1 MDTYLDRLM
10 DEYRLRGLFLE
21 NKFIMNVHF
30 ECKLISI
37 LRCVLSLF
45 ATVSPSH
52 LLTLS
57 LTYVTLLID
66 GFVKACLLFSVSANI
81 DSLKASQSSPTI
93 SLFDMVEETENA
105 EEEFDDDDEVAD
117 VADKAEEAFRN
128 ILVVP
133 TPTPPVP
140 EQILGKQI
148 SDDDAKDDI
157 VDTFL
162 QLVNGDMTKPVDII
176 NTDVIAAT
184 TARKSLFEAGKSVE
198 SAAESKAEELG
209 RFPDGRPAPSIS
221 LVRSEEE
228 DIGIPAPEIYL
239 GSAGKLAEN
248 ASVPVSVVEAT
259 GKKIQNTF

>member
-1 MDTYLDRLM
+1 M
-10 DEYRLRGLFLE
+10 
-21 NKFIMNVHF
+21 
-30 ECKLISI
+30 
-37 LRCVLSLF
+37 
-45 ATVSPSH
+45 
-52 LLTLS
+52 
-57 LTYVTLLID
+57 
-66 GFVKACLLFSVSANI
+66 
-81 DSLKASQSSPTI
+81 KASQSSPTI

-184 TARKSLFEAGKSVE
+184 TARKSLFEAGQSVE

-209 RFPDGRPAPSIS
+209 RFPDGRPSPSIN
-221 LVRSEEE
+221 LARSEEE

-248 ASVPVSVVEAT
+248 APVPVSVVEAT